1 MKRTFNFSK
10 ILIFVLILGTSA
22 IAIGQKNYKFGH
34 INSQELMA
42 IMPERDSAQAVL
54 ESFALKLENQLD
66 AMQVE
71 YNKKLQ
77 EYMAERDDLTE
88 IIMQAKEQEL
98 NDLQTRIQGFQTNA
112 QQEMQKRQGELM
124 QPIVEK
130 AQNAIQA
137 VARENGFIYIFDV
150 SVGSLVYF
158 SEESVD
164 ILPLVKEL
172 LKIQ

>member
-42 IMPERDSAQAVL
+42 IMPEKDSAQAVL

-130 AQNAIQA
+130 AQNAIQT

>member
-42 IMPERDSAQAVL
+42 IMPEKDSAQAVL

-88 IIMQAKEQEL
+88 IIMQSKEQEL

-130 AQNAIQA
+130 AQNAIQT

>member
-130 AQNAIQA
+130 AQNAIQS

>member
-1 MKRTFNFSK
+1 MKRTINLSGML
-10 ILIFVLILGTSA
+10 ILVLILGTSA
-22 IAIGQKNYKFGH
+22 TAIGQNAYKFGH
-34 INSQELMA
+34 INSQDLMA

-54 ESFALKLENQLD
+54 ESFALKLEDQLD

-77 EYMAERDDLTE
+77 EYLAERDNLTE
-88 IIMQAKEQEL
+88 LIKQAKEQDL
-98 NDLQTRIQGFQTNA
+98 NDLQTRIQGFQTSA

-130 AQNAIQA
+130 AQNAIQS
-137 VARENGFIYIFDV
+137 VARENGFIYVFDV

-164 ILPLVKEL
+164 ILPLVKVNL
-172 LKIQ
+172 GIQ

>member
-1 MKRTFNFSK
+1 MKRTINLSGML
-10 ILIFVLILGTSA
+10 ILVLILGTSA
-22 IAIGQKNYKFGH
+22 AAIGQNAYKFGH
-34 INSQELMA
+34 INSQDLMA

-54 ESFALKLENQLD
+54 ESFALKLEDQLD

-77 EYMAERDDLTE
+77 EYLAERDNLTE
-88 IIMQAKEQEL
+88 LIKQAKEQDL
-98 NDLQTRIQGFQTNA
+98 SDLQTRIQGFQTSA

-130 AQNAIQA
+130 AQNAIQS
-137 VARENGFIYIFDV
+137 VARENGFIYVFDV

-164 ILPLVKEL
+164 ILPLVKVNL
-172 LKIQ
+172 GIQ

>member
-1 MKRTFNFSK
+1 MKSTFNFTK
-10 ILIFVLILGTSA
+10 ILILVLILGTSA
-22 IAIGQKNYKFGH
+22 TAIGQKDYKFGH

-54 ESFALKLENQLD
+54 ESFALKLEDQLD

-77 EYMAERDDLTE
+77 EYLAERDNLTE
-88 IIMQAKEQEL
+88 LIKQAKEQDL
-98 NDLQTRIQGFQTNA
+98 NDLQTRIQGFQTSA
-112 QQEMQKRQGELM
+112 QTEMQKRQGELM

-130 AQNAIQA
+130 AQNAIQS

-150 SVGSLVYF
+150 SAGGLVYF

-164 ILPLVKEL
+164 ILPLVRESL
-172 LKIQ
+172 GIQ